1 MHTAAV
7 AVAADNVSLAEAEQ
21 GDQPSTIIGY
31 SSWLTAPPVDSPL
44 ERSILAMQ
52 QLQGPPDGSVRLC
65 GPQIVHKRFNSTPV
79 LSAHLTVFPVRFG
92 STQKVHALWSD
103 LVSKVDPQGPVA
115 ELLVVHLP
123 SWGEAGSEGIAELIL
138 WSTDEPGSL
147 SDLIDQQQG
156 DYFTKAAAELFAEDI
171 GSCLLDATGQS
182 CFTCYFDGQ
191 GPLL

>member
-1 MHTAAV
+1 MGK
-7 AVAADNVSLAEAEQ
+7 AEQ

-52 QLQGPPDGSVRLC
+52 QLQGPSDGSVRLC
-65 GPQIVHKRFNSTPV
+65 GPQIVHKRFNSTPG

-115 ELLVVHLP
+115 ELLVMF
-123 SWGEAGSEGIAELIL
+123 
-138 WSTDEPGSL
+138 L
-147 SDLIDQQQG
+147 SIG
-156 DYFTKAAAELFAEDI
+156 AAVGAL
-171 GSCLLDATGQS
+171 
-182 CFTCYFDGQ
+182 
-191 GPLL
+191 GPTLGMPLALSVVDSVIRAK